1 MKLHKD
7 IQDHIEFIRLLYRHG
22 EAPFTGHFYQLALMV
37 FADLGLLLI
46 FVVLDSRY
54 STNVRI
60 LSGIGFSLSFLIITG
75 GIAIPYI
82 AGVLYHIRSKN
93 SFKQ

>member
-1 MKLHKD
+1 MKLQKD
-7 IQDHIEFIRLLYRHG
+7 IQDHIEFIRLIYRYG
-22 EAPFTGHFYQLALMV
+22 EAPFVGHFYQLALIV

-46 FVVLDSRY
+46 FVVLNSRY

-60 LSGIGFSLSFLIITG
+60 LSGIGFSLSFLIITV

-82 AGVLYHIRSKN
+82 AGVLYYMRSKN